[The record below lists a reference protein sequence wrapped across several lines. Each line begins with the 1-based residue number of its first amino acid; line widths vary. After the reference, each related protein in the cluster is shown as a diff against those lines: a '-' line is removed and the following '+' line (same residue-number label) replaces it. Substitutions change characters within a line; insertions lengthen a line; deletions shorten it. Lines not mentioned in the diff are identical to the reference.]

1 MKTLTILLTIFICA
15 WYLSVTSAVALR
27 FEFDSE
33 KEIADWELGP
43 DATATVEK
51 GMLQLEV
58 RNGQNSGIYFGSP
71 DWTDYRMEVRVRKLQ
86 GPYFHLFIRV
96 VEPIRNFYFM
106 EISYNSHT
114 TSLHRFEAG
123 TGTEIT
129 PGGNAARPKRPD
141 AKDTKGGDAYTLV
154 FEAKGDNIKTFID
167 GKLMIEQKDN
177 TYKTGRLG
185 LGGRDSVVL
194 YEYVDVE
201 GAGIPPSAIDLQ
213 GKLTSTWG
221 RLKNQ

>member
-1 MKTLTILLTIFICA
+1 MKPLTILLSISICA
-15 WYLSVTSAVALR
+15 WLLSVTSAVALR
-27 FEFDSE
+27 FDFRSE

-43 DATATVEK
+43 DATATVEN
-51 GMLQLEV
+51 GMLKLTV
-58 RNGQNSGIYFGSP
+58 GGQDSGIYFGDP
-71 DWTDYRMEVRVRKLQ
+71 DWTDYRMEVKARKIE
-86 GPYFHLFIRV
+86 GPYFHLFVRV
-96 VEPIRNFYFM
+96 VEPVKDFYFM

-114 TSLHRFEAG
+114 TSLFRFDAG
-123 TGTEIT
+123 VSTEIT

-141 AKDTKGGDAYTLV
+141 SKDTKGGDAYTLV

>member
-1 MKTLTILLTIFICA
+1 MKILTVLLAICIGA
-15 WYLSVTSAVALR
+15 FWLSAISVVALR
-27 FEFDSE
+27 FDFESE

-51 GMLQLEV
+51 GMLRLEV
-58 RNGQNSGIYFGSP
+58 GGSDSGIYFGDP
-71 DWTDYRMEVRVRKLQ
+71 NWTDYRMEVRARKIE

-96 VEPIRNFYFM
+96 VEPVQDFYFM
-106 EISYNSHT
+106 EISYNSDT

-129 PGGNAARPKRPD
+129 PDGVRPARPES
-141 AKDTKGGDAYTLV
+141 KDTEGGDAYTLV
-154 FEAKGDNIKTFID
+154 FEAKGDTIKIFID

-177 TYKTGRLG
+177 KYLEGKLG
-185 LGGRDSVVL
+185 LGGRTSTVL

-201 GAGIPPSAIDLQ
+201 GAGIPPTTVDRKS
-213 GKLTSTWG
+213 KLTSTWG
-221 RLKNQ
+221 RLKNQY

>member
-1 MKTLTILLTIFICA
+1 MKTLTILLTISICA
-15 WYLSVTSAVALR
+15 WWLSATSAVALL
-27 FEFDSE
+27 FEFKSE

-43 DATATVEK
+43 DATATVEN
-51 GMLQLEV
+51 GMLKLEV
-58 RNGQNSGIYFGSP
+58 RNGQNSGIYFGDP
-71 DWTDYRMEVRVRKLQ
+71 DWTDYRMELKARKIQ

-96 VEPIRNFYFM
+96 VEPVQNFYFM
-106 EISYNSHT
+106 EISYNSDT

-129 PGGNAARPKRPD
+129 PDGVRPARPKS
-141 AKDTKGGDAYTLV
+141 KDTKDGDAYTLV
-154 FEAKGDNIKTFID
+154 FEAKGETFKIYID

-177 TYKTGRLG
+177 KYPNGRLG

-201 GAGIPPSAIDLQ
+201 GTGIPPSTVDAQ

-221 RLKNQ
+221 RLKKQY